1 MLLPPS
7 TWQKQN
13 PRGSPLFQIYTT
25 FQMLPS
31 RMFLQAGFWEPRSAT
46 QNLGC
51 GHDPLARLRAA
62 LVPRDTAGHKAG
74 IDLQP
79 SGDSGYLNATRN
91 YVSPILCTEASLPP
105 LRSHG
110 EKRRVRISVGSTNLS
125 QSLQRSA
132 FFFPFVLN
140 PLRGQINKQTFTLQV
155 HKTYI

>member
-51 GHDPLARLRAA
+51 GHDPLAPLRAA
-62 LVPRDTAGHKAG
+62 LAPRDTAGHKAG

-79 SGDSGYLNATRN
+79 SGDAGYLNATRN

-105 LRSHG
+105 SQKSG
-110 EKRRVRISVGSTNLS
+110 GKKTCENLS
-125 QSLQRSA
+125 WKHKSIPIITKICILLPIC
-132 FFFPFVLN
+132 FKPFE
-140 PLRGQINKQTFTLQV
+140 RTNKQTNI
-155 HKTYI
+155 HPPSA